1 MLRDREVVYDG
12 YGDVEDVT
20 YVERKCF
27 QEFACMVVVSRA
39 CDVVVVR
46 IRLNTLN
53 VAGQRCDV
61 RSTLPGEV
69 RVVVFE

>member
-1 MLRDREVVYDG
+1 
-12 YGDVEDVT
+12 
-20 YVERKCF
+20 
-27 QEFACMVVVSRA
+27 MVVVSRA

-46 IRLNTLN
+46 IRLNAFN

-61 RSTLPGEV
+61 RSALPGEV